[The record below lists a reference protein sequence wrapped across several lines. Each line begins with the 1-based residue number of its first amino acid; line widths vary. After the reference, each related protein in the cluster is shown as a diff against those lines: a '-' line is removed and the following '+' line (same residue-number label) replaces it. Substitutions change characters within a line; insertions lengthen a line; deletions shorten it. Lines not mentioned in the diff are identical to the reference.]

1 MSYEKIIADNKAW
14 IDEVWSKLDTK
25 LSRTA
30 VKSIE
35 KIPYTTKNGEHDSCT
50 AKPEDCAKGEKDIL
64 WWTNG
69 FWGALMWVMYAGTGK
84 ECYKETGM
92 AAEKLM
98 DTAFNYMDKLHHDVG
113 FMWHIMSG
121 AQYKLTGDKASR
133 NRDILAAMSL
143 AARYNVEGNYIRSWN
158 SKWSEKGNQG
168 WTIIDC
174 MINIPQLY
182 GASEQIDDTR
192 FKKIAIRYADMAMR
206 DHVRPDG
213 SVNHIVVH
221 DPDQPD
227 TVLGTMGRQGYGVG
241 STWSRGAAWAL
252 YGFILSYIHTKEER
266 YLDTAKKVAH
276 YFITNVMNTEWLPLC
291 DFRSPAEP
299 KLYDSTA
306 GAIAACGL
314 IEIAKN
320 VPEFEKDIYLNAA
333 IKMLKAME
341 KAWCN
346 WSEDEDAV
354 LMMGTERW
362 LPDAKDGERGQHI
375 PIIYGDFFF
384 TEAILKLTG
393 SDFLPW

>member
-14 IDEVWSKLDTK
+14 IDEVWAKLDEK
-25 LSRTA
+25 LSRTS
-30 VKSIE
+30 VKSRN
-35 KIPYTTKNGEHDSCT
+35 KIPYTTINGEHDNKAAENKT
-50 AKPEDCAKGEKDIL
+50 VT

-69 FWGALMWVMYAGTGK
+69 FWGALMWIMYAGTGK
-84 ECYKETGM
+84 ECYLETGKN
-92 AAEKLM
+92 AEKIM
-98 DTAFNYMDKLHHDVG
+98 DECFNHMDRLHHDVG

-121 AQYKLTGDKASR
+121 AQYKLTGDMASR
-133 NRDILAAMSL
+133 NRDLLAAMTL
-143 AARYNVEGNYIRSWN
+143 ASRYNVEGNYIRSWN
-158 SKWSEKGNQG
+158 SKWTETGNQG

-174 MINIPQLY
+174 MMNIPQLY
-182 GASEQIDDTR
+182 WASKEIDDTR

-227 TVLGTMGRQGYGVG
+227 TVLGTMGGQGYGVG
-241 STWSRGAAWAL
+241 STWSRGEAWAL
-252 YGFILSYIHTKEER
+252 YGFILTYIHTKDEK
-266 YLDTAKKVAH
+266 YLEVAKKVAH
-276 YFITNVMNTEWLPLC
+276 YFITNVMNTDWLPLC
-291 DFRSPAEP
+291 DFRAPESPVY
-299 KLYDSTA
+299 YDSTA

-320 VPEFEKDIYLNAA
+320 VPEFEKDIYLSAA

-346 WSEDEDAV
+346 WSEDEDAI
-354 LMMGTERW
+354 LMMGTERYV
-362 LPDAKDGERGQHI
+362 LPNGLGEKGLHI

-384 TEAILKLTG
+384 AEAILKLTG

>member
-1 MSYEKIIADNKAW
+1 MSYEKIIADNQAW
-14 IDEVWSKLDTK
+14 IDETWAKLDEK

-30 VKSIE
+30 VKSRD
-35 KIPYTTKNGEHDSCT
+35 KIPYSTKNGVHDSRT
-50 AKPEDCAKGEKDIL
+50 EGKDIL

-92 AAEKLM
+92 NAEKIM
-98 DTAFNYMDKLHHDVG
+98 DACFNYMDSLHHDVG

-121 AQYKLTGDKASR
+121 AQYKLTGDMASR
-133 NRDILAAMSL
+133 NRDILAAMTL
-143 AARYNVEGNYIRSWN
+143 ASRYNVEGDYIRSWN
-158 SKWSEKGNQG
+158 SKWTESGNQG

-174 MINIPQLY
+174 MMNIPQLY
-182 GASEQIDDTR
+182 WASEEIDDTR
-192 FKKIAIRYADMAMR
+192 FKKLALRYADMAMR

-221 DPDQPD
+221 DTENPGVVIE
-227 TVLGTMGRQGYGVG
+227 TKGGQGYGVG

-252 YGFILSYIHTKEER
+252 YGFVLSYIHTKEQK

-276 YFITNVMNTEWLPLC
+276 YFITNVMNTDWLPLC
-291 DFRSPAEP
+291 DFRAPESPV
-299 KLYDSTA
+299 LYDSTA

-333 IKMLKAME
+333 VKMLKAME
-341 KAWCN
+341 KAWCD
-346 WSEDEDAV
+346 WTEEEDAV
-354 LMMGTERW
+354 LLKGTERYVI
-362 LPDAKDGERGQHI
+362 ANDGEKGLHI

-384 TEAILKLTG
+384 AEAMLKLKG
-393 SDFLPW
+393 SDFPPW